1 MASTPQTADRAPTP
15 PPAGGVDPRT
25 QLIACGALV
34 FTSLLW
40 GSMVPLTAVALA
52 GYDIYLLSAIRYTIG
67 VAVLIGVMLLFD
79 RRIAHFHRLPW
90 RRIVI
95 CGIAAGM
102 FVTLATI
109 SIALSDPITVSAM
122 FAAAPLVAVLM
133 ARMEQHVS
141 LSRPVV
147 IGLVAAVV
155 GGILVALGQPGA
167 AGEEFGLKL
176 NGAEIIIIVAM
187 AVWTWYSLKTQK
199 WLAPTGLSQIQLTVL
214 TLAFATLLLWII
226 YAGAL
231 AVGAIEPTYAVPA
244 LPQTLAML
252 WLAIGPTATAVLL
265 WNYGN
270 SKVGVTI
277 ATLMINLAPIFSVLI
292 AMAFGYLPTLL
303 QIVGGT
309 IVLAG
314 VVWMQVALMK
324 RPAPAR

>member
-1 MASTPQTADRAPTP
+1 MAPTPQTA
-15 PPAGGVDPRT
+15 GSVDPRT

-34 FTSLLW
+34 LCSVLW
-40 GSMVPLTAVALA
+40 GSMVPLTTVALE
-52 GYDIYLLSAIRYTIG
+52 GYDVYLLSAIRYTIG
-67 VAVLIGVMLLFD
+67 VGALIIAMLVVD
-79 RRIAHFHRLPW
+79 RRIAHFRALPW
-90 RRIVI
+90 RRVVT

-109 SIALSDPITVSAM
+109 SISLSGPIIVSAL

-133 ARMEQHVS
+133 SRMEQHVS

-147 IGLVAAVV
+147 IGIVGAV
-155 GGILVALGQPGA
+155 GGGLLVALGQPGA
-167 AGEEFGLKL
+167 AGEDFGLEL
-176 NGAEIIIIVAM
+176 RGGEIIIIAAM
-187 AVWTWYSLKTQK
+187 MVWTWYSLKTQK
-199 WLAPTGLSQIQLTVL
+199 WLAPTGLSQLQLTAL
-214 TLAFATLLLWII
+214 TLGIATVLLWII
-226 YAGAL
+226 YGGAL
-231 AVGAIEPTYAVPA
+231 AVDVIEPTYAVPA
-244 LPQTLAML
+244 MPQTLAML
-252 WLAIGPTATAVLL
+252 WLAIGPTAIAVLL

-277 ATLMINLAPIFSVLI
+277 ATLMINLSPICSVVI

-303 QIVGGT
+303 QIIGGG